1 MICVGKIA
9 SYYCIVLALLFKL
22 RLQKFPNST
31 ITQRLIPSMYNY
43 GLSLWPHLDLALIS
57 VLVLKRRIDSESWIT
72 YNIVKCRL
80 YHCQSIFVLKLKVVS
95 SLRYSAP
102 IATPLAPDNVPKPMS
117 SISRPKIARPRLQDN
132 FAPGSAAPWVGNR
145 LRLQVWISSPAF
157 SFWSSFLFWHPLLVE
172 WHTAN
177 IYLRPKVRIILRQD
191 ESDLL
196 PLTKESLQA
205 RALCCKSTE
214 KI

>member
-1 MICVGKIA
+1 MFFSSDWYWK
-9 SYYCIVLALLFKL
+9 
-22 RLQKFPNST
+22 Q
-31 ITQRLIPSMYNY
+31 M
-43 GLSLWPHLDLALIS
+43 
-57 VLVLKRRIDSESWIT
+57 IDSESWFT
-72 YNIVKCRL
+72 YTIVKCRL
-80 YHCQSIFVLKLKVVS
+80 YHCQSIFQIRTKSTMLCSSSLEFVLKLKAVP
-95 SLRYSAP
+95 SLRYSASL
-102 IATPLAPDNVPKPMS
+102 ATPLAPHNIPKPMS

-132 FAPGSAAPWVGNR
+132 FAPPWVGDR
-145 LRLQVWISSPAF
+145 LRLQVWISSPAS

>member
-1 MICVGKIA
+1 M
-9 SYYCIVLALLFKL
+9 
-22 RLQKFPNST
+22 
-31 ITQRLIPSMYNY
+31 
-43 GLSLWPHLDLALIS
+43 
-57 VLVLKRRIDSESWIT
+57 IDSESWVIYT
-72 YNIVKCRL
+72 VVKCRL
-80 YHCQSIFVLKLKVVS
+80 YYCQSIFQIRTKSTMLCSSRLEFLLKLKVVS

-157 SFWSSFLFWHPLLVE
+157 SFWSSFLFWHPLLVD
-172 WHTAN
+172 WHLAN
-177 IYLRPKVRIILRQD
+177 IYLRPKVKILLRQD